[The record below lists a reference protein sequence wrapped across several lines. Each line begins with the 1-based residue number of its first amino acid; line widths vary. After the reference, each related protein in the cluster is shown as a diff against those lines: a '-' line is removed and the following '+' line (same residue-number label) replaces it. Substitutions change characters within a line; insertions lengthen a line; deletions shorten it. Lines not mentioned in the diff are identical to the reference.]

1 MSNFLFVYADN
12 PQEFNCSFHNCTS
25 PSDAINRTSKHTSKY
40 IHMSQWIANS
50 EETQRLCSEA
60 DTIVVERNFFGDC
73 LTMISYWKVRGKSIL
88 AIFDDAYQII
98 HSKNVSYNFWK
109 YGETKYIE
117 SNITTKVMNMMV
129 DPANNES
136 WAGLDNKTK
145 NEIANEVYK
154 VLNAKIPNI
163 EKISYMKPLP
173 LEQFAWGL
181 KMVKG
186 IEVVSQALADDWKH
200 LNNTYLIHNYLEPG
214 RYDNVQPLF
223 PHDEKEIWVGWSGS
237 LSHVDSFESSGLLK
251 AFKRIIKKY
260 DNVKILLT
268 GDKRVFDLVDVPE
281 DRKAHSPFVP
291 ADKYPALMKSID
303 IYTIPLFGEYDKRRS
318 QIKPLECCALQI
330 PWIATNFPNYNH
342 LASNG
347 IFTENGS
354 KNWEDVIS
362 EMIENYPKH
371 KERVAE
377 EPYQFSKT
385 QYLDGHIQER
395 IDLYEKLMNEPYK

>member
-1 MSNFLFVYADN
+1 MSNFFLGIYADN
-12 PQEFNCSFHNCTS
+12 PQEMNCSIHNIMA
-25 PSDAINRTSKHTSKY
+25 PFNAINRTGTHTAKY
-40 IHMSQWIANS
+40 IHMSQWISNN
-50 EETQRLCSEA
+50 EETQKLCSEA
-60 DTIVVERNFFGDC
+60 DAIIVERNFFGDA
-73 LTMISYWKVRGKSIL
+73 LTMISYWKVRGKTII

-98 HSKNVSYNFWK
+98 HPKNVSYNFWK

-117 SNITTKVMNMMV
+117 SNITTRIMNMMV
-129 DPANNES
+129 DPGNLEA
-136 WAGLDNKTK
+136 WAGLDNPTK
-145 NEIANEVYK
+145 NEIANQVFQFLSAK
-154 VLNAKIPNI
+154 VPNI

-173 LEQFAWGL
+173 LEQFAWGMQ
-181 KMVKG
+181 MVKG
-186 IEVVSQALADDWKH
+186 IEVVSQALADDWSH

-214 RYDNVQPLF
+214 RYDNVEPLF
-223 PHDEKEIWVGWSGS
+223 PHEGIWLGWSGS

-251 AFKRIIKKY
+251 AYQRIIKKY
-260 DNVKILLT
+260 DNVNLFLT
-268 GDKRVFDLVDVPE
+268 GDKRVFDLVDVP
-281 DRKAHSPFVP
+281 DGRKIHSPFVH
-291 ADKYPALMKSID
+291 AEQYPALMKSID

-354 KNWEDVIS
+354 QNWEEAIT

-385 QYLDGHIQER
+385 QYLDDHIQER
-395 IDLYEKLMNEPYK
+395 IDLYQKLANEPYK